1 MTGHCL
7 SHPLA
12 SPLRRLD
19 AEQTDLLKS
28 ERACYCCKSRI
39 KGMAGLVG
47 GPALELLLAADWS
60 SKLGN
65 AAARSSLSS
74 RPDLHWD
81 FRTRDD
87 REVMKTEQDSRVSL
101 HNDVLEEKGRCIDGI

>member
-1 MTGHCL
+1 MR
-7 SHPLA
+7 SKRI
-12 SPLRRLD
+12 SSKVR
-19 AEQTDLLKS
+19 
-28 ERACYCCKSRI
+28 ERATAVRAALKEWL
-39 KGMAGLVG
+39 GWWAGL
-47 GPALELLLAADWS
+47 LELLLAADWS

-87 REVMKTEQDSRVSL
+87 REVINTEQDSRVSL

>member
-19 AEQTDLLKS
+19 AEQTDLLRVRK
-28 ERACYCCKSRI
+28 RATAVRAALKEWL
-39 KGMAGLVG
+39 GWWAGL
-47 GPALELLLAADWS
+47 LELLLAADWS

-65 AAARSSLSS
+65 AAARSSPSL

-81 FRTRDD
+81 LGARDGC
-87 REVMKTEQDSRVSL
+87 EVIETEQDSRVSL
-101 HNDVLEEKGRCIDGI
+101 PNDFLEAKGRCIDGI